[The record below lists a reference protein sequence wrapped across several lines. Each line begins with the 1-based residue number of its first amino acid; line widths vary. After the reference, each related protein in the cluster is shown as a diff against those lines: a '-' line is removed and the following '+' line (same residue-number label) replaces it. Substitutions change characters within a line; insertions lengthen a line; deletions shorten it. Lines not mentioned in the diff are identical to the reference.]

1 MKPLC
6 LVLPEV
12 NQGPEDCQEPYQPR
26 KWEVPSSIKAS
37 NRNQPTTSFYLSVDG
52 ACLFI
57 SKFSQDFTGAPAAAG
72 ESENKQEF
80 PSGACL
86 LNRYLRSSTGSQVYN
101 VLLLQPVGFLGIK
114 SLSGQCTQ
122 LDIPWSLTAVGE
134 WLKLLYT
141 CPSIL
146 VTIGLWRILFPGF
159 KKNLIPGLYLG
170 RNFSFLCSSSG
181 TQQWTCPRLIIY
193 LRAWFMSSPSRM
205 AVVRQ
210 GLRPLLGVT
219 WTLRSAIG
227 SKLVQGSSFLA
238 EVC

>member
-1 MKPLC
+1 MSHHI
-6 LVLPEV
+6 
-12 NQGPEDCQEPYQPR
+12 
-26 KWEVPSSIKAS
+26 VPSAAGNIRYPTNSTLFCQKVLKGQTIGKNHTSQGNSSGPKSTKAS
-37 NRNQPTTSFYLSVDG
+37 NRIHPTTSFYLPVDG
-52 ACLFI
+52 ACLL
-57 SKFSQDFTGAPAAAG
+57 T
-72 ESENKQEF
+72 
-80 PSGACL
+80 
-86 LNRYLRSSTGSQVYN
+86 RYLRSSTGSQVYN

-193 LRAWFMSSPSRM
+193 LRAWFMSLSSRM
-205 AVVRQ
+205 SLV
-210 GLRPLLGVT
+210 
-219 WTLRSAIG
+219 
-227 SKLVQGSSFLA
+227 SKNLP
-238 EVC
+238 